1 MGIPAQFLIAGG
13 AAFLAAAALVPLLAR
28 VAAGYGVI
36 AAPSDD
42 RLHDTPTPY
51 LGGLAIV
58 IGACAVAPFLNDWKP
73 EATIVL
79 LVAACVGAVGLIDD
93 VRTVRP
99 WKRLVVEVL
108 AATVAAGV
116 GARTDLLN
124 GPLDWVIT
132 VVWLV
137 GVTNAYNLL
146 DNLDGA
152 AGVIASIT
160 AVALAVAAGLEGQI
174 LVGGLAAVLSGAAI
188 GFLVHNWH
196 PARIFMGDAGS
207 LFLGFLLGV
216 IALELR
222 FPVPRHSASVAAVIL
237 LTGPALFDTTLVV
250 ISRARA
256 HRPVYRGGVEHTS
269 HRLLSLGFS
278 PAAVVGLLGLASGAC
293 CALGIAIGRDVL
305 PAEPVFGG
313 AVVLGIGLLVAMLRV
328 EVPVVP
334 AVRPAPTLAPSAAGG
349 L

>member
-1 MGIPAQFLIAGG
+1 MGITVQFLLAGG
-13 AAFLAAAALVPLLAR
+13 AAFVAAAALIPLLAR

-36 AAPSDD
+36 AAPSPD

-58 IGACAVAPFLNDWKP
+58 ITACAVAPFLNDWKP

-79 LVAACVGAVGLIDD
+79 LAAAGVGAVGLIDD

-99 WKRLVVEVL
+99 WKRLVVEAL
-108 AATVAAGV
+108 AATIAAAAG
-116 GARTDLLN
+116 ARVDLLN

-132 VVWLV
+132 VAWLV
-137 GVTNAYNLL
+137 GVTNAYNLV
-146 DNLDGA
+146 DNMDGA
-152 AGVIASIT
+152 AGVIAST
-160 AVALAVAAGLEGQI
+160 TALALALAAGLEGQV
-174 LVGGLAAVLSGAAI
+174 LVGGLAAVLSGASI
-188 GFLVHNWH
+188 GFLVYNWH

-222 FPVPRHSASVAAVIL
+222 FPVAHHTASVGAVVL

-256 HRPVYRGGVEHTS
+256 GQPVYLGGVDHTS
-269 HRLLSLGFS
+269 HRLLRLGLH
-278 PAAVVGLLGLASGAC
+278 PVVVVTLLGLASAAC
-293 CALGIAIGRDVL
+293 CGLGVAVGRGSL
-305 PAEPVFGG
+305 PVAPVFG
-313 AVVLGIGLLVAMLRV
+313 ATVVLGLGLLVALLRV
-328 EVPVVP
+328 EVPTTDGAPSP
-334 AVRPAPTLAPSAAGG
+334 ANLAPSAAAGA
-349 L
+349 